1 MTATAPQGAVL
12 LPASTLIMNAH
23 VTLITAIDAL
33 LPQTQ
38 CGKCGHPGC
47 QPYAVGIAA
56 GEAHNKCP
64 PGGTVTIVELSA
76 LLQRPTL
83 PLDSPYPVTPSQRAV
98 IREAEC
104 IGCTKCI
111 QACPTD
117 AILGAAKL
125 MHTVIES
132 ECSGCELC
140 LAPCPVDCIDLLPVP
155 APVDR
160 QAERQRAQYYRRRFD
175 ARQARLQRDRERL
188 EAERQRRQPL
198 PAATTA
204 AAPPA
209 TAESALKPLKIAA
222 AMARVAL
229 QKAERQLVQYGTP
242 ALEAQ
247 VRQLREATEQAQ
259 TALDRAQQGPASVS
273 TSTQATQLAAGP
285 AALKQARITATLARA
300 QLTKAERAFGTE
312 PTPAQSAQLET
323 LRSAAQQA
331 AHRLAALEERTN
343 P

>member
-1 MTATAPQGAVL
+1 
-12 LPASTLIMNAH
+12 MNAQ
-23 VTLITAIDAL
+23 TNLISAIDAL

-47 QPYAVGIAA
+47 QPYAAGIAA

-64 PGGTVTIVELSA
+64 PGGTATILELSA
-76 LLQRPTL
+76 LLQRPAL
-83 PLDSPYPVTPSQRAV
+83 PLDSPYPITPSQRAV
-98 IREAEC
+98 IREADC

-111 QACPTD
+111 QVCPTD

-140 LAPCPVDCIDLLPVP
+140 LAPCPVDCIDLVAVP

-160 QAERQRAQYYRRRFD
+160 PAERRRAQYYRRRFD

-188 EAERQRRQPL
+188 EAERQRRQVP
-198 PAATTA
+198 PAVSTPAET
-204 AAPPA
+204 PA
-209 TAESALKPLKIAA
+209 TADAALKPLKIAA

-229 QKAERQLVQYGTP
+229 QKAERQLAQYGTP

-247 VRQLREATEQAQ
+247 VQQLREAAEQAQ
-259 TALDRAQQGPASVS
+259 VALDSAQRGAATARAPAL
-273 TSTQATQLAAGP
+273 ATPATDP
-285 AALKQARITATLARA
+285 AALKQARIAATLARA
-300 QLTKAERAFGTE
+300 QLTKAERAFGSA
-312 PTPAQSAQLET
+312 PTPEQSAQLAA
-323 LRSAAQQA
+323 LRGAAQQA
-331 AHRLAALEERTN
+331 AHRLAALEYPN
-343 P
+343 SP

>member
-1 MTATAPQGAVL
+1 
-12 LPASTLIMNAH
+12 MNAQP
-23 VTLITAIDAL
+23 TLITAIDAL

-47 QPYAVGIAA
+47 QPYAAGIAA

-64 PGGTVTIVELSA
+64 PGGTATILELSA
-76 LLQRPTL
+76 LLQRPAL

-98 IREAEC
+98 IREADC

-111 QACPTD
+111 QVCPTD

-140 LAPCPVDCIDLLPVP
+140 LAPCPVDCIDLVAVP

-160 QAERQRAQYYRRRFD
+160 PAERRRAPYYRRRFD

-188 EAERQRRQPL
+188 EAERQRRQVP
-198 PAATTA
+198 PAVSTPAET
-204 AAPPA
+204 PA
-209 TAESALKPLKIAA
+209 TADAALKPLKIAA

-229 QKAERQLVQYGTP
+229 QKAERQLAQYGTP

-247 VRQLREATEQAQ
+247 VQQLREAAEQAQ
-259 TALDRAQQGPASVS
+259 VALDSAQRGAATARAPAL
-273 TSTQATQLAAGP
+273 ATPATDP
-285 AALKQARITATLARA
+285 AALKQARIAATLARA
-300 QLTKAERAFGTE
+300 QLTKAERAFGSA
-312 PTPAQSAQLET
+312 PTPEQSAQLAA
-323 LRSAAQQA
+323 LRGAAQQA
-331 AHRLAALEERTN
+331 AHRLAALEN
-343 P
+343 PNSP

>member
-1 MTATAPQGAVL
+1 
-12 LPASTLIMNAH
+12 MNAQ
-23 VTLITAIDAL
+23 TNLISAIDAL

-47 QPYAVGIAA
+47 QPYAAGIAA

-64 PGGTVTIVELSA
+64 PGGTATILELSA
-76 LLQRPTL
+76 LLQRPAL
-83 PLDSPYPVTPSQRAV
+83 PLDSPYPITPSQRAV
-98 IREAEC
+98 IREADC

-111 QACPTD
+111 QVCPTD

-140 LAPCPVDCIDLLPVP
+140 LAPCPVDCIDLVAVP

-160 QAERQRAQYYRRRFD
+160 PAERRRAQYYRRRFD

-188 EAERQRRQPL
+188 EAERQRRQVP
-198 PAATTA
+198 PAVSTPAET
-204 AAPPA
+204 PA
-209 TAESALKPLKIAA
+209 TADAALKPLKIAA

-229 QKAERQLVQYGTP
+229 QKAERQLAQYGTP

-247 VRQLREATEQAQ
+247 VQQLREAAEQAQ
-259 TALDRAQQGPASVS
+259 VALDSAQRGAATARAPAL
-273 TSTQATQLAAGP
+273 ATPATDP

-300 QLTKAERAFGTE
+300 QLTKAERAFGSA
-312 PTPAQSAQLET
+312 PTPEQSAQLAA
-323 LRSAAQQA
+323 LRGAAQQA
-331 AHRLAALEERTN
+331 THRLAALEN
-343 P
+343 PTRP

>member
-1 MTATAPQGAVL
+1 
-12 LPASTLIMNAH
+12 MNAQ
-23 VTLITAIDAL
+23 TNLITAIDAL

-47 QPYAVGIAA
+47 QPYAAGIAA

-64 PGGTVTIVELSA
+64 PGGTATILELSA
-76 LLQRPTL
+76 LLQRPAL

-98 IREAEC
+98 IREADC

-111 QACPTD
+111 QVCPTD

-140 LAPCPVDCIDLLPVP
+140 LAPCPVDCIDLVAVP

-160 QAERQRAQYYRRRFD
+160 PAERRRAQYYRRRFD

-188 EAERQRRQPL
+188 EAERQRRQVP
-198 PAATTA
+198 PAVSTPAET
-204 AAPPA
+204 PA
-209 TAESALKPLKIAA
+209 TADAALKPLKIAA

-229 QKAERQLVQYGTP
+229 QKAERQLAQYGTP

-247 VRQLREATEQAQ
+247 VQQLREAAEQAQ
-259 TALDRAQQGPASVS
+259 VALDSAQRGAATARAPAL
-273 TSTQATQLAAGP
+273 ATPATDP
-285 AALKQARITATLARA
+285 AALKQARIAATLARA
-300 QLTKAERAFGTE
+300 QLTKAERAFGSA
-312 PTPAQSAQLET
+312 PTPEQSAQLAT
-323 LRSAAQQA
+323 LRGAAQQA
-331 AHRLAALEERTN
+331 AHRLAALETPTR

>member
-1 MTATAPQGAVL
+1 
-12 LPASTLIMNAH
+12 MNAQ
-23 VTLITAIDAL
+23 TNLISAIDAL

-47 QPYAVGIAA
+47 QPYAAGIAA

-64 PGGTVTIVELSA
+64 PGGTATILELSA
-76 LLQRPTL
+76 LLQRPAL
-83 PLDSPYPVTPSQRAV
+83 PLDSPYPITPSQRAV
-98 IREAEC
+98 IREADC

-111 QACPTD
+111 QVCPTD

-140 LAPCPVDCIDLLPVP
+140 LAPCPVDCIDLVAVP

-160 QAERQRAQYYRRRFD
+160 PAERRRAQYYRRRFD

-188 EAERQRRQPL
+188 EAERQRRQVP
-198 PAATTA
+198 PAVSTPAET
-204 AAPPA
+204 PA
-209 TAESALKPLKIAA
+209 TADAALKPLKIAA

-229 QKAERQLVQYGTP
+229 QKAERQLAQYGTP

-247 VRQLREATEQAQ
+247 VQQLREAAEQAQ
-259 TALDRAQQGPASVS
+259 VALDSAQRGAATARAPAL
-273 TSTQATQLAAGP
+273 ATPATDP
-285 AALKQARITATLARA
+285 AALKQARIAATLARA
-300 QLTKAERAFGTE
+300 QLTKAERAFGSA
-312 PTPAQSAQLET
+312 PTPEQSAQLAA
-323 LRSAAQQA
+323 LRGAAQQA
-331 AHRLAALEERTN
+331 AHRLAALEN
-343 P
+343 PNSP

>member
-1 MTATAPQGAVL
+1 
-12 LPASTLIMNAH
+12 MNAQ
-23 VTLITAIDAL
+23 TNLITAIDAL

-47 QPYAVGIAA
+47 QPYAAGIAA

-64 PGGTVTIVELSA
+64 PGGTATILELSA
-76 LLQRPTL
+76 LLQRPAL

-98 IREAEC
+98 IREADC

-111 QACPTD
+111 QVCPTD

-140 LAPCPVDCIDLLPVP
+140 LAPCPVDCIDLVAVP

-160 QAERQRAQYYRRRFD
+160 PAERRRAQYYRRRFD

-188 EAERQRRQPL
+188 EAERQRRQVP
-198 PAATTA
+198 PAVSTPAET
-204 AAPPA
+204 PA
-209 TAESALKPLKIAA
+209 TADAALKPLKIAA

-229 QKAERQLVQYGTP
+229 QKAERQLAQYGTS

-247 VRQLREATEQAQ
+247 VQQLREAAEQAQ
-259 TALDRAQQGPASVS
+259 VALDSAQRGAATARAPAL
-273 TSTQATQLAAGP
+273 TTPATDP
-285 AALKQARITATLARA
+285 AALKQARIAATLARA
-300 QLTKAERAFGTE
+300 QLAKAERAFGSA
-312 PTPAQSAQLET
+312 PTPEQSAQLAT
-323 LRSAAQQA
+323 LRGAAQQA
-331 AHRLAALEERTN
+331 AHRLAALEN
-343 P
+343 PNSP

>member
-1 MTATAPQGAVL
+1 
-12 LPASTLIMNAH
+12 MNAQ
-23 VTLITAIDAL
+23 TNLITAIDAL

-47 QPYAVGIAA
+47 QPYAAGIAA

-64 PGGTVTIVELSA
+64 PGGTATILELSA
-76 LLQRPTL
+76 LLQRPAL

-98 IREAEC
+98 IREADC

-111 QACPTD
+111 QVCPTD

-140 LAPCPVDCIDLLPVP
+140 LAPCPVDCIDLVAVP

-160 QAERQRAQYYRRRFD
+160 PAERRRAQYYRRRFD

-188 EAERQRRQPL
+188 EAERQRRQVP
-198 PAATTA
+198 PAVSTPAET
-204 AAPPA
+204 PA
-209 TAESALKPLKIAA
+209 TADAALKPLKIAA

-229 QKAERQLVQYGTP
+229 QKAERQLAQYGTP

-247 VRQLREATEQAQ
+247 VQQLREAAEQAQ
-259 TALDRAQQGPASVS
+259 VALDSAQRGAATARAPAL
-273 TSTQATQLAAGP
+273 ATPATDP
-285 AALKQARITATLARA
+285 AALKQARIAATLARA
-300 QLTKAERAFGTE
+300 QLTKAERAFGSA
-312 PTPAQSAQLET
+312 PTPEQSAQLAA
-323 LRSAAQQA
+323 LRGAAQQA
-331 AHRLAALEERTN
+331 AHRLAALETPTR

>member
-1 MTATAPQGAVL
+1 
-12 LPASTLIMNAH
+12 MNAQP
-23 VTLITAIDAL
+23 TLITAIDAL

-47 QPYAVGIAA
+47 QPYAAGIAA

-64 PGGTVTIVELSA
+64 PGGTATILELSA
-76 LLQRPTL
+76 LLQRPAL
-83 PLDSPYPVTPSQRAV
+83 PLDSPYSVTPSQRAV
-98 IREAEC
+98 IREADC

-111 QACPTD
+111 QVCPTD

-140 LAPCPVDCIDLLPVP
+140 LAPCPVDCIDLVAVP

-160 QAERQRAQYYRRRFD
+160 PAERRRAQYYRRRFD

-188 EAERQRRQPL
+188 EAERQRRQVP
-198 PAATTA
+198 PAVSTPAET
-204 AAPPA
+204 PA
-209 TAESALKPLKIAA
+209 TADAALKPLKIAA

-229 QKAERQLVQYGTP
+229 QKAERQLAQYGTP

-247 VRQLREATEQAQ
+247 VQQLREAAEQAQ
-259 TALDRAQQGPASVS
+259 VALDSAQRGAATARAPAL
-273 TSTQATQLAAGP
+273 ATPATDP
-285 AALKQARITATLARA
+285 AALKQARIAATLARA
-300 QLTKAERAFGTE
+300 QLTKAERAFGSA
-312 PTPAQSAQLET
+312 PTPEQSAQLAA
-323 LRSAAQQA
+323 LRGAAQQA
-331 AHRLAALEERTN
+331 AHRLAALEN
-343 P
+343 PNSP

>member
-1 MTATAPQGAVL
+1 
-12 LPASTLIMNAH
+12 MNAQ
-23 VTLITAIDAL
+23 TNLISAIDAL

-47 QPYAVGIAA
+47 QPYAAGIAA

-64 PGGTVTIVELSA
+64 PGGTATILELSA
-76 LLQRPTL
+76 LLQRPAL

-98 IREAEC
+98 IREADC

-111 QACPTD
+111 QVCPTD

-140 LAPCPVDCIDLLPVP
+140 LAPCPVDCIDLVAVP

-160 QAERQRAQYYRRRFD
+160 PAERRRAQYYRRRFD

-188 EAERQRRQPL
+188 EAERQRRQVP
-198 PAATTA
+198 PAVSTPAET
-204 AAPPA
+204 PA
-209 TAESALKPLKIAA
+209 TADAALKPLKIAA

-229 QKAERQLVQYGTP
+229 QKAERQLAQYGTP

-247 VRQLREATEQAQ
+247 VQQLREAAEQAQ
-259 TALDRAQQGPASVS
+259 VALDSAQRGAATARAPAL
-273 TSTQATQLAAGP
+273 ATPATDP
-285 AALKQARITATLARA
+285 AALKQARIAATLARA
-300 QLTKAERAFGTE
+300 QLTKAERAFGSA
-312 PTPAQSAQLET
+312 PTPEQSAQLAA
-323 LRSAAQQA
+323 LRGAAQQA
-331 AHRLAALEERTN
+331 AHRLAALEN
-343 P
+343 PNSP

>member
-1 MTATAPQGAVL
+1 
-12 LPASTLIMNAH
+12 MNAQA
-23 VTLITAIDAL
+23 TLITAIDAL

-47 QPYAVGIAA
+47 QPYAAGIAA

-64 PGGTVTIVELSA
+64 PGGAATILELSA

-98 IREAEC
+98 IREDEC

-111 QACPTD
+111 QVCPTD

-140 LAPCPVDCIDLLPVP
+140 LAPCPVDCIDLVAVP
-155 APVDR
+155 APLDR

-175 ARQARLQRDRERL
+175 ARQVRLQRERERL
-188 EAERQRRQPL
+188 ESERQRRQAP
-198 PAATTA
+198 PVAATLAET
-204 AAPPA
+204 PA
-209 TAESALKPLKIAA
+209 TTESSLKPLKIAA

-229 QKAERQLVQYGTP
+229 QKAERQLAQYGTP
-242 ALEAQ
+242 ALDAQ
-247 VRQLREATEQAQ
+247 VQQLREAAEQAQ
-259 TALDRAQQGPASVS
+259 AALATAQRAPATTAAD
-273 TSTQATQLAAGP
+273 TSASATPAPDP
-285 AALKQARITATLARA
+285 AALKQARIAATLARA
-300 QLTKAERAFGTE
+300 QLTKAERAFGATPTTE
-312 PTPAQSAQLET
+312 QREQLEA
-323 LRSAAQQA
+323 LGNAAQQA
-331 AHRLAALEERTN
+331 ARHLAVLEERIA

>member
-1 MTATAPQGAVL
+1 
-12 LPASTLIMNAH
+12 MNAH
-23 VTLITAIDAL
+23 ATLITAIDAL

-38 CGKCGHPGC
+38 CGKCDHPGC
-47 QPYAVGIAA
+47 QPYAAGIAA

-64 PGGTVTIVELSA
+64 PGGAATILELSA
-76 LLQRPTL
+76 LLQRPPL

-111 QACPTD
+111 QVCPTD

-140 LAPCPVDCIDLLPVP
+140 LAPCPVDCIDLVAAP

-160 QAERQRAQYYRRRFD
+160 VEERQRAQYYRRRFD

-188 EAERQRRQPL
+188 DAERQRRQVP
-198 PAATTA
+198 PATA
-204 AAPPA
+204 AAAEHPA
-209 TAESALKPLKIAA
+209 TAESSLKPLKIAA

-229 QKAERQLVQYGTP
+229 QKAERQLAQYGTP
-242 ALEAQ
+242 ALETQ
-247 VRQLREATEQAQ
+247 VQQLREAAQQAQ
-259 TALDRAQQGPASVS
+259 AALDQAQQAPATASAPAL
-273 TSTQATQLAAGP
+273 ATPAADP
-285 AALKQARITATLARA
+285 AALKQARIAATLARA

-312 PTPAQSAQLET
+312 PTPEQNAQLET

-331 AHRLAALEERTN
+331 AHRLAALEERIAR
-343 P
+343 

>member
-1 MTATAPQGAVL
+1 MNAQP
-12 LPASTLIMNAH
+12 TLIN
-23 VTLITAIDAL
+23 AIDAL

-47 QPYAVGIAA
+47 QPYAAGIAA

-64 PGGTVTIVELSA
+64 PGGTATILELSV
-76 LLQRPTL
+76 LLQRPAL

-98 IREAEC
+98 IREDEC

-111 QACPTD
+111 QVCPTD

-140 LAPCPVDCIDLLPVP
+140 LAPCPVDCIDLVAVP
-155 APVDR
+155 EPVDHE
-160 QAERQRAQYYRRRFD
+160 AARQRARYYRRRFD
-175 ARQARLQRDRERL
+175 ARQARLQRERERL
-188 EAERQRRQPL
+188 EAERQRRQ
-198 PAATTA
+198 ATA
-204 AAPPA
+204 APA
-209 TAESALKPLKIAA
+209 TAPTPDMTPTAGEPALKPLKIAA

-229 QKAERQLVQYGTP
+229 QKAERQLAQYGTP

-247 VRQLREATEQAQ
+247 VEQLREAALQAQ
-259 TALDRAQQGPASVS
+259 QALAAAQQPAAVEAKAASV
-273 TSTQATQLAAGP
+273 TGVAPDPAT
-285 AALKQARITATLARA
+285 LKQARIAATLARA
-300 QLTKAERAFGTE
+300 QLTKAERAFGST
-312 PTPAQSAQLET
+312 PTPEQSAQLET
-323 LRSAAQQA
+323 LRSTAQQA
-331 AHRLAALEERTN
+331 ARHLVALEDRTT

>member
-1 MTATAPQGAVL
+1 
-12 LPASTLIMNAH
+12 MNAH
-23 VTLITAIDAL
+23 ATLITAIDAL

-47 QPYAVGIAA
+47 QPYAAGIAA

-64 PGGTVTIVELSA
+64 PGGAATILELST

-98 IREAEC
+98 IREDEC

-111 QACPTD
+111 QVCPTD

-125 MHTVIES
+125 MHTVIEN

-140 LAPCPVDCIDLLPVP
+140 LAPCPVDCIDLVPVP

-175 ARQARLQRDRERL
+175 ARQSRLQRDRERL
-188 EAERQRRQPL
+188 DAERQRRQV
-198 PAATTA
+198 
-204 AAPPA
+204 PPA
-209 TAESALKPLKIAA
+209 TATAAEPLATAESSLKPLKIAA

-229 QKAERQLVQYGTP
+229 QKAEQQLVQYGTP
-242 ALEAQ
+242 ALETQ
-247 VRQLREATEQAQ
+247 VQQLREAAQQAQ
-259 TALDRAQQGPASVS
+259 TALDRAQQGPASAS
-273 TSTQATQLAAGP
+273 APALAQPSADP
-285 AALKQARITATLARA
+285 AALRQARIAATLARA
-300 QLTKAERAFGTE
+300 QLTKAERAFGSE
-312 PTPAQSAQLET
+312 PTPPQSAQLET

-331 AHRLAALEERTN
+331 AHHLTALEERTAR
-343 P
+343 

>member
-1 MTATAPQGAVL
+1 
-12 LPASTLIMNAH
+12 MNAQP
-23 VTLITAIDAL
+23 TLITAIDAL

-47 QPYAVGIAA
+47 QPYAAGIAA

-64 PGGTVTIVELSA
+64 PGGTATILELSA
-76 LLQRPTL
+76 LLQRPAL

-98 IREAEC
+98 IREADC

-111 QACPTD
+111 QVCPTD

-140 LAPCPVDCIDLLPVP
+140 LAPCPVDCIDLVAVP

-160 QAERQRAQYYRRRFD
+160 PAERRRAQYYRRRFD

-188 EAERQRRQPL
+188 EAERQRRQVP
-198 PAATTA
+198 PAVSTQAET
-204 AAPPA
+204 PA
-209 TAESALKPLKIAA
+209 TADAALKPLKIAA

-229 QKAERQLVQYGTP
+229 QKAERQLAQYGTS

-247 VRQLREATEQAQ
+247 VQQLREAAEQAQ
-259 TALDRAQQGPASVS
+259 VALDSAQRGAATARAPAL
-273 TSTQATQLAAGP
+273 TTPATDP
-285 AALKQARITATLARA
+285 AALKQARIAATLARA
-300 QLTKAERAFGTE
+300 QLTKAERAFGSA
-312 PTPAQSAQLET
+312 PTPEQSAQLAT
-323 LRSAAQQA
+323 LRGAAQQA
-331 AHRLAALEERTN
+331 AHRLAALETPTR

>member
-1 MTATAPQGAVL
+1 
-12 LPASTLIMNAH
+12 MNAQ
-23 VTLITAIDAL
+23 TNLITAIDAL

-47 QPYAVGIAA
+47 QPYAAGIAA

-64 PGGTVTIVELSA
+64 PGGTATILELSA
-76 LLQRPTL
+76 LLQRPAL

-98 IREAEC
+98 IREADC

-111 QACPTD
+111 QVCPTD

-140 LAPCPVDCIDLLPVP
+140 LAPCPVDCIDLVAVP

-160 QAERQRAQYYRRRFD
+160 PAERRRAQYYRRRFD

-188 EAERQRRQPL
+188 EAERQRRQVP
-198 PAATTA
+198 PAVSTPAET
-204 AAPPA
+204 PA
-209 TAESALKPLKIAA
+209 TADAALKPLKIAA

-229 QKAERQLVQYGTP
+229 QKAERQLAQYGTP

-247 VRQLREATEQAQ
+247 VQQLREAAEQAQ
-259 TALDRAQQGPASVS
+259 VALDSAQRGAATARAPAL
-273 TSTQATQLAAGP
+273 ATPATDP
-285 AALKQARITATLARA
+285 AALKQARIAATLARA
-300 QLTKAERAFGTE
+300 QLTKAERAFGSA
-312 PTPAQSAQLET
+312 PTPEQSAQLAA
-323 LRSAAQQA
+323 LRGAAQQT
-331 AHRLAALEERTN
+331 AHRLAALEN
-343 P
+343 PNSP

>member
-1 MTATAPQGAVL
+1 
-12 LPASTLIMNAH
+12 MNAQ
-23 VTLITAIDAL
+23 TNLITAIDAL

-47 QPYAVGIAA
+47 QPYAAGIAA

-64 PGGTVTIVELSA
+64 PGGTVTILELSA
-76 LLQRPTL
+76 LLQRPAL

-98 IREAEC
+98 IREADC

-111 QACPTD
+111 QVCPTD

-140 LAPCPVDCIDLLPVP
+140 LAPCPVDCIDLMAVP

-160 QAERQRAQYYRRRFD
+160 PAERRRAQYYRRRFD

-188 EAERQRRQPL
+188 EAERQRRQV
-198 PAATTA
+198 
-204 AAPPA
+204 PPA
-209 TAESALKPLKIAA
+209 VSTQAETPVTADATLKPLKIAA

-229 QKAERQLVQYGTP
+229 QKAERQLAQYGTP

-247 VRQLREATEQAQ
+247 VQQLREAAEQAQ
-259 TALDRAQQGPASVS
+259 VALDSAQRGAVTARAPAL
-273 TSTQATQLAAGP
+273 ATPATDP
-285 AALKQARITATLARA
+285 AALKQARIAATLARA
-300 QLTKAERAFGTE
+300 QLTKAERAFGA
-312 PTPAQSAQLET
+312 TPAPEQARQLDA
-323 LRSAAQQA
+323 LRNAAQQA
-331 AHRLAALEERTN
+331 ARHLAALEEQTT

>member
-1 MTATAPQGAVL
+1 
-12 LPASTLIMNAH
+12 MNAQ
-23 VTLITAIDAL
+23 TNLITAIDAL

-47 QPYAVGIAA
+47 QPYAAGIAA

-64 PGGTVTIVELSA
+64 PGGTATILELSA
-76 LLQRPTL
+76 LLQRPAL

-98 IREAEC
+98 IREADC

-111 QACPTD
+111 QVCPTD

-140 LAPCPVDCIDLLPVP
+140 LAPCPVDCIDLVAVP

-160 QAERQRAQYYRRRFD
+160 PAERRRAQYYRRRFD

-188 EAERQRRQPL
+188 EAERQRRQVP
-198 PAATTA
+198 PAVSTPAET
-204 AAPPA
+204 PA
-209 TAESALKPLKIAA
+209 TADAALKPLKIAA

-229 QKAERQLVQYGTP
+229 QKAERQLAQYGTP

-247 VRQLREATEQAQ
+247 VQQLREAAEQAQ
-259 TALDRAQQGPASVS
+259 VALDSAQRGAATARAPAL
-273 TSTQATQLAAGP
+273 ATPATDP
-285 AALKQARITATLARA
+285 AALKQARIAATLARG
-300 QLTKAERAFGTE
+300 QLTKAERAFGSA
-312 PTPAQSAQLET
+312 PTPEQSAQLAA
-323 LRSAAQQA
+323 LRGAAQQA
-331 AHRLAALEERTN
+331 AHRLAALEN
-343 P
+343 PNSP

>member
-1 MTATAPQGAVL
+1 
-12 LPASTLIMNAH
+12 MNAQP
-23 VTLITAIDAL
+23 TLITAIDAL

-47 QPYAVGIAA
+47 QPYAAGIAA

-64 PGGTVTIVELSA
+64 PGGTATILELSA
-76 LLQRPTL
+76 LLQRPAL

-98 IREAEC
+98 IREADC

-111 QACPTD
+111 QVCPTD

-140 LAPCPVDCIDLLPVP
+140 LAPCPVDCIDLVAVP

-160 QAERQRAQYYRRRFD
+160 PAERRRAQYYRRRFD

-188 EAERQRRQPL
+188 EAERQRRQVP
-198 PAATTA
+198 PAVSTPAET
-204 AAPPA
+204 PA
-209 TAESALKPLKIAA
+209 TADAALKPLKIAA

-229 QKAERQLVQYGTP
+229 QKAERQLAQYGTP

-247 VRQLREATEQAQ
+247 VQQLREAAEQAQ
-259 TALDRAQQGPASVS
+259 VALDSAQRGAATARAPAL
-273 TSTQATQLAAGP
+273 ATPATDP
-285 AALKQARITATLARA
+285 AALKQARIAATLARA
-300 QLTKAERAFGTE
+300 QLTKAERAFGSA
-312 PTPAQSAQLET
+312 PTAEQSAQLAA
-323 LRSAAQQA
+323 LRGAAQQA
-331 AHRLAALEERTN
+331 AHRLAALEN
-343 P
+343 PNSP

>member
-1 MTATAPQGAVL
+1 
-12 LPASTLIMNAH
+12 MNAQP
-23 VTLITAIDAL
+23 TLITAIDAL

-47 QPYAVGIAA
+47 QPYAAGIAA

-64 PGGTVTIVELSA
+64 PGGTATILELSA
-76 LLQRPTL
+76 LLQRPAL

-98 IREAEC
+98 IREADC

-111 QACPTD
+111 QVCPTD

-140 LAPCPVDCIDLLPVP
+140 LAPCPVDCIDLVAVP

-160 QAERQRAQYYRRRFD
+160 PAERRRAQYYRRRFD

-188 EAERQRRQPL
+188 EAERQRRQVP
-198 PAATTA
+198 PAVSTPAET
-204 AAPPA
+204 PA
-209 TAESALKPLKIAA
+209 TADAALKPLKIAA

-229 QKAERQLVQYGTP
+229 QKAERQLAQYGTP

-247 VRQLREATEQAQ
+247 VQQLREAAEQAQ
-259 TALDRAQQGPASVS
+259 VALDSAQRGAATARAPAL
-273 TSTQATQLAAGP
+273 ATPATDP
-285 AALKQARITATLARA
+285 AALKQARIAATLARA
-300 QLTKAERAFGTE
+300 QLTKAERAFGSA
-312 PTPAQSAQLET
+312 PTPEQSAQLAA
-323 LRSAAQQA
+323 LRGAAQQA
-331 AHRLAALEERTN
+331 AHRLAALEIPTR

>member
-1 MTATAPQGAVL
+1 
-12 LPASTLIMNAH
+12 MNAQ
-23 VTLITAIDAL
+23 TNLITAIDAL

-47 QPYAVGIAA
+47 QPYAAGIAA

-64 PGGTVTIVELSA
+64 PGGTATILELSA
-76 LLQRPTL
+76 LLQRPAL

-98 IREAEC
+98 IREADC

-111 QACPTD
+111 QVCPTD

-140 LAPCPVDCIDLLPVP
+140 LAPCPVDCIDLVAVP

-160 QAERQRAQYYRRRFD
+160 PAERRRAQYYRRRFD

-188 EAERQRRQPL
+188 EAERQRRQVP
-198 PAATTA
+198 PAVSTPAET
-204 AAPPA
+204 PA
-209 TAESALKPLKIAA
+209 TADAALKPLKIAA

-229 QKAERQLVQYGTP
+229 QKAERQLAQYGTP

-247 VRQLREATEQAQ
+247 VQQLREAAEQAQ
-259 TALDRAQQGPASVS
+259 VALDSAQRGAATARAPAL
-273 TSTQATQLAAGP
+273 ATPATDP
-285 AALKQARITATLARA
+285 AALKQARIAATLARA
-300 QLTKAERAFGTE
+300 QLTKAERAFGSA
-312 PTPAQSAQLET
+312 PTPEQSTQLAT
-323 LRSAAQQA
+323 LRGAAQQA
-331 AHRLAALEERTN
+331 AHRLAALETSTR

>member
-1 MTATAPQGAVL
+1 
-12 LPASTLIMNAH
+12 MNAQ
-23 VTLITAIDAL
+23 TNLISAIDAL

-47 QPYAVGIAA
+47 QPYAAGIAA

-64 PGGTVTIVELSA
+64 PGGTATILELSA
-76 LLQRPTL
+76 LLQRPAL

-98 IREAEC
+98 IREADC

-111 QACPTD
+111 QVCPTD

-140 LAPCPVDCIDLLPVP
+140 LAPCPVDCIDLVAVP

-160 QAERQRAQYYRRRFD
+160 PAERRRAQYYRRRFD

-188 EAERQRRQPL
+188 EAERQRRQVP
-198 PAATTA
+198 PAVSTPAET
-204 AAPPA
+204 PA
-209 TAESALKPLKIAA
+209 TADAALKPLKIAA

-229 QKAERQLVQYGTP
+229 QKAERQLAQYGTP

-247 VRQLREATEQAQ
+247 VQQLREAAEQAQ
-259 TALDRAQQGPASVS
+259 VALDSAQRGAATARAPAL
-273 TSTQATQLAAGP
+273 ATPATDP

-300 QLTKAERAFGTE
+300 QLTKAERAFGSA
-312 PTPAQSAQLET
+312 PTPEQSAQLAA
-323 LRSAAQQA
+323 LRGAAQQA
-331 AHRLAALEERTN
+331 AHRLAALEN
-343 P
+343 PTRP

>member
-1 MTATAPQGAVL
+1 
-12 LPASTLIMNAH
+12 MNAQP
-23 VTLITAIDAL
+23 TLITAIDAL

-47 QPYAVGIAA
+47 QPYAAGIAA

-64 PGGTVTIVELSA
+64 PGGTATILELSA
-76 LLQRPTL
+76 LLQRPAL

-98 IREAEC
+98 IREADC

-111 QACPTD
+111 QVCPTD

-140 LAPCPVDCIDLLPVP
+140 LAPCPVDCIDLVAVP

-160 QAERQRAQYYRRRFD
+160 PAERRRAQYYRRRFD

-188 EAERQRRQPL
+188 EAERQRRQVP
-198 PAATTA
+198 PAVSTPAET
-204 AAPPA
+204 PA
-209 TAESALKPLKIAA
+209 TADAALKPLKIAA

-247 VRQLREATEQAQ
+247 VQQLREAAEQAQ
-259 TALDRAQQGPASVS
+259 VALDSAQRGAATARAPAL
-273 TSTQATQLAAGP
+273 ATPATDP
-285 AALKQARITATLARA
+285 AALKQARIAATLARA
-300 QLTKAERAFGTE
+300 QLTKAERAFGSA
-312 PTPAQSAQLET
+312 PTPEQSAQLAT
-323 LRSAAQQA
+323 LRGAAQQA
-331 AHRLAALEERTN
+331 AHRLAALEN
-343 P
+343 PTRP

>member
-1 MTATAPQGAVL
+1 
-12 LPASTLIMNAH
+12 MNAQ
-23 VTLITAIDAL
+23 TNLITAIDAL

-38 CGKCGHPGC
+38 CGKCGHPAC
-47 QPYAVGIAA
+47 QPYAAGIAA

-64 PGGTVTIVELSA
+64 PGGTATILELSA
-76 LLQRPTL
+76 LLQRPAL

-98 IREAEC
+98 IREADC

-111 QACPTD
+111 QVCPTD

-140 LAPCPVDCIDLLPVP
+140 LAPCPVDCIDLVAVP

-160 QAERQRAQYYRRRFD
+160 PAERRRAQYYRRRFD

-188 EAERQRRQPL
+188 EAERQRRQVP
-198 PAATTA
+198 PAVSTPAET
-204 AAPPA
+204 PA
-209 TAESALKPLKIAA
+209 TADAALKPLKIAA

-229 QKAERQLVQYGTP
+229 QKAERQLAQYGTP

-247 VRQLREATEQAQ
+247 VQQLREAAEQAQ
-259 TALDRAQQGPASVS
+259 VALDSAQRGAATARAPAL
-273 TSTQATQLAAGP
+273 ATPATDP
-285 AALKQARITATLARA
+285 AALKQARIAATLARA
-300 QLTKAERAFGTE
+300 QLTKAERAFGSA
-312 PTPAQSAQLET
+312 PTPEQSAQLAA
-323 LRSAAQQA
+323 LRGAAQQA
-331 AHRLAALEERTN
+331 AHRLAALEN
-343 P
+343 PNSP

>member
-1 MTATAPQGAVL
+1 
-12 LPASTLIMNAH
+12 MNAQP
-23 VTLITAIDAL
+23 TLITAIDAL

-47 QPYAVGIAA
+47 QPYAAGIAA

-64 PGGTVTIVELSA
+64 PGGTATILELSA
-76 LLQRPTL
+76 LLQRPAL

-98 IREAEC
+98 IREADC

-111 QACPTD
+111 QVCPTD

-140 LAPCPVDCIDLLPVP
+140 LAPCPVDCIDLVAVP

-160 QAERQRAQYYRRRFD
+160 PAERRRAQYYRRRFD

-188 EAERQRRQPL
+188 EAERQRRQVP
-198 PAATTA
+198 PAVSTPAET
-204 AAPPA
+204 PA
-209 TAESALKPLKIAA
+209 TADAALKPLKIAA

-229 QKAERQLVQYGTP
+229 QKAERQLAQYGTP

-247 VRQLREATEQAQ
+247 VQQLREAAEQAQ
-259 TALDRAQQGPASVS
+259 VALDSAQRGAATASAPAL
-273 TSTQATQLAAGP
+273 ATPATDL
-285 AALKQARITATLARA
+285 AALKQARIAATLARA
-300 QLTKAERAFGTE
+300 QLTKAERAFGSA
-312 PTPAQSAQLET
+312 PTPEQSAQLAT
-323 LRSAAQQA
+323 LRGAAQQA
-331 AHRLAALEERTN
+331 AHRLAALETPTR

>member
-1 MTATAPQGAVL
+1 
-12 LPASTLIMNAH
+12 MNAH
-23 VTLITAIDAL
+23 ATLISAIDAL

-47 QPYAVGIAA
+47 QPYAAGIAA

-64 PGGTVTIVELSA
+64 PGGAATILELST
-76 LLQRPTL
+76 LLQRPPL
-83 PLDSPYPVTPSQRAV
+83 PLDSPYPVTPNQRAV

-140 LAPCPVDCIDLLPVP
+140 LAPCPVDCIDLVAVP
-155 APVDR
+155 APVGR
-160 QAERQRAQYYRRRFD
+160 TAERQRAQYYRRRFD

-188 EAERQRRQPL
+188 EAERQRRQPS
-198 PAATTA
+198 PAATTV
-204 AAPPA
+204 AAPP
-209 TAESALKPLKIAA
+209 TSAESARKPLKIAA

-229 QKAERQLVQYGTP
+229 QKAERQLAQYGTP

-247 VRQLREATEQAQ
+247 VRQLREAAEQAQ
-259 TALDRAQQGPASVS
+259 TALDKAPQGPSSAS
-273 TSTQATQLAAGP
+273 TPALAQP
-285 AALKQARITATLARA
+285 AADLVALKQARIAATLTRA

-312 PTPAQSAQLET
+312 PTSEQSAQLET

-331 AHRLAALEERTN
+331 AHHLTALEERTAR
-343 P
+343 

>member
-1 MTATAPQGAVL
+1 
-12 LPASTLIMNAH
+12 MNAQ
-23 VTLITAIDAL
+23 TNLISAIDAL

-47 QPYAVGIAA
+47 QPYAAGIAA

-64 PGGTVTIVELSA
+64 PGGTATILELSA
-76 LLQRPTL
+76 LLQRPAL
-83 PLDSPYPVTPSQRAV
+83 PLDSPYPITPSQRAV
-98 IREAEC
+98 IREADC

-111 QACPTD
+111 QVCPTD

-140 LAPCPVDCIDLLPVP
+140 LAPCPVDCIDLVAVP

-160 QAERQRAQYYRRRFD
+160 PAERRRAQYYRRRFD
-175 ARQARLQRDRERL
+175 ARQARLQRDRECL
-188 EAERQRRQPL
+188 EAERQRRQVP
-198 PAATTA
+198 PAVSTPAET
-204 AAPPA
+204 PA
-209 TAESALKPLKIAA
+209 TADAALKPLKIAA

-229 QKAERQLVQYGTP
+229 QKAERQLAQYGTP

-247 VRQLREATEQAQ
+247 VQQLREAAEQAQ
-259 TALDRAQQGPASVS
+259 VALDSAQRGAATARAPAL
-273 TSTQATQLAAGP
+273 ATPATDP
-285 AALKQARITATLARA
+285 AALKQARIAATLARA
-300 QLTKAERAFGTE
+300 QLTKAERAFGSA
-312 PTPAQSAQLET
+312 PTPEQSTQLAT
-323 LRSAAQQA
+323 LRGAAQQA
-331 AHRLAALEERTN
+331 AHRLAALETSTR

>member
-1 MTATAPQGAVL
+1 
-12 LPASTLIMNAH
+12 MNAQ
-23 VTLITAIDAL
+23 TNLISAIDAL

-47 QPYAVGIAA
+47 QPYAAGIAA

-64 PGGTVTIVELSA
+64 PGGTATILELSA
-76 LLQRPTL
+76 LLQRPAL
-83 PLDSPYPVTPSQRAV
+83 PLDSPYPITPSQRAV
-98 IREAEC
+98 IREADC

-111 QACPTD
+111 QVCPTD

-140 LAPCPVDCIDLLPVP
+140 LAPCPVDCIDLVAVP

-160 QAERQRAQYYRRRFD
+160 PAERRRAQYYRRRFD

-188 EAERQRRQPL
+188 EAERQRRQVP
-198 PAATTA
+198 PAVSTPAET
-204 AAPPA
+204 PA
-209 TAESALKPLKIAA
+209 TADAALKPLKIAA

-229 QKAERQLVQYGTP
+229 QKAERQLAQYGTP

-247 VRQLREATEQAQ
+247 VQQLREAAEQAQ
-259 TALDRAQQGPASVS
+259 VALDSAQRGAATARAPAL
-273 TSTQATQLAAGP
+273 ATPATDP

-300 QLTKAERAFGTE
+300 QLTKAERAFGSA
-312 PTPAQSAQLET
+312 PTPEQSAQLAA
-323 LRSAAQQA
+323 LRGAAQQA
-331 AHRLAALEERTN
+331 AHRLAALEN
-343 P
+343 PTRP

>member
-1 MTATAPQGAVL
+1 
-12 LPASTLIMNAH
+12 MNAQAN
-23 VTLITAIDAL
+23 LITAIDAL

-47 QPYAVGIAA
+47 QPYAAGIAA

-64 PGGTVTIVELSA
+64 PGGTVTILELSA
-76 LLQRPTL
+76 LLQRPAQ

-98 IREAEC
+98 IREADC

-111 QACPTD
+111 QVCPTD

-140 LAPCPVDCIDLLPVP
+140 LAPCPVDCIDLVAVP

-160 QAERQRAQYYRRRFD
+160 PAERQRAQYYRRRFD

-188 EAERQRRQPL
+188 EAERQRRQVP
-198 PAATTA
+198 PAASTPTET
-204 AAPPA
+204 PA
-209 TAESALKPLKIAA
+209 TADAALKPLKIAA

-229 QKAERQLVQYGTP
+229 QKAERQLAQYGTP

-247 VRQLREATEQAQ
+247 VQQLREAAEQAQ
-259 TALDRAQQGPASVS
+259 VALDNAQHGAATASAPAL
-273 TSTQATQLAAGP
+273 ATPATDP
-285 AALKQARITATLARA
+285 AALKQARIAATLARA
-300 QLTKAERAFGTE
+300 QLTKAERAFGSA
-312 PTPAQSAQLET
+312 PTPEQSTQLAT
-323 LRSAAQQA
+323 LRGAAQQA
-331 AHRLAALEERTN
+331 AHRLAALEN
-343 P
+343 PPRP

>member
-1 MTATAPQGAVL
+1 
-12 LPASTLIMNAH
+12 MNAQAQ
-23 VTLITAIDAL
+23 LITAIDAL

-47 QPYAVGIAA
+47 QPYAAGIAA

-64 PGGTVTIVELSA
+64 PGGAATILELST
-76 LLQRPTL
+76 LLQRPAL

-111 QACPTD
+111 QVCPTD

-140 LAPCPVDCIDLLPVP
+140 LAPCPVDCIDLVAVP

-160 QAERQRAQYYRRRFD
+160 AAERQQAQYYRRRFD

-198 PAATTA
+198 PAAATV

-209 TAESALKPLKIAA
+209 TADATLKPLKIAA
-222 AMARVAL
+222 AMARVAV
-229 QKAERQLVQYGTP
+229 QKAERQLAQYGTP

-247 VRQLREATEQAQ
+247 VRQLREAAAQAQ
-259 TALDRAQQGPASVS
+259 TALEKAQQGPAS
-273 TSTQATQLAAGP
+273 ALAQP
-285 AALKQARITATLARA
+285 AADPAVLKQARIAATLARA
-300 QLTKAERAFGTE
+300 QLTKAERAFGSE

-323 LRSAAQQA
+323 LRSTVQQA
-331 AHRLAALEERTN
+331 AHRLAALEERTDR
-343 P
+343 

>member
-1 MTATAPQGAVL
+1 
-12 LPASTLIMNAH
+12 MNAQQN
-23 VTLITAIDAL
+23 LITAIDAL

-47 QPYAVGIAA
+47 QPYAAGIAA

-64 PGGTVTIVELSA
+64 PGGTATILELSA
-76 LLQRPTL
+76 LLQRPAL

-98 IREAEC
+98 IREDEC

-111 QACPTD
+111 QVCPTD

-140 LAPCPVDCIDLLPVP
+140 LAPCPVDCIDLVAVP

-160 QAERQRAQYYRRRFD
+160 PAERQRAQYYRRRFD

-188 EAERQRRQPL
+188 EAERQRRQAPPVAS
-198 PAATTA
+198 PAAEQPA
-204 AAPPA
+204 AA
-209 TAESALKPLKIAA
+209 ESSLKPLKIAA

-229 QKAERQLVQYGTP
+229 QKAERQLAQYGTP
-242 ALEAQ
+242 ALETQ
-247 VRQLREATEQAQ
+247 VQQLREAAEQAQ
-259 TALDRAQQGPASVS
+259 AVLDKAQRALAIASASVS
-273 TSTQATQLAAGP
+273 AVPAANP
-285 AALKQARITATLARA
+285 AALKQARVAATLARA
-300 QLTKAERAFGTE
+300 QLTKAERAFGA
-312 PTPAQSAQLET
+312 TPSPEQSTQLET
-323 LRSAAQQA
+323 LRNAAQQA
-331 AHRLAALEERTN
+331 ARHLAALEEHTT

>member
-1 MTATAPQGAVL
+1 
-12 LPASTLIMNAH
+12 MNAQAQ
-23 VTLITAIDAL
+23 LITAIDAL

-47 QPYAVGIAA
+47 QPYAAGIAA

-64 PGGTVTIVELSA
+64 PGGTATILELSA
-76 LLQRPTL
+76 LLQRPAL

-98 IREAEC
+98 IREDEC

-111 QACPTD
+111 QVCPTD

-140 LAPCPVDCIDLLPVP
+140 LAPCPVDCIDLVAVP

-160 QAERQRAQYYRRRFD
+160 PAERQRAQYYRRRFD

-188 EAERQRRQPL
+188 EAERQRRQAPPVAS
-198 PAATTA
+198 PAAEQPA
-204 AAPPA
+204 AA
-209 TAESALKPLKIAA
+209 ESSLKPLKIAA

-229 QKAERQLVQYGTP
+229 QKAERQLAQYGTP

-247 VRQLREATEQAQ
+247 VQQLREAAEQAQ
-259 TALDRAQQGPASVS
+259 AVLGKAQQAPATANATVS
-273 TSTQATQLAAGP
+273 ATPVANP
-285 AALKQARITATLARA
+285 AALKQARIAATLARA
-300 QLTKAERAFGTE
+300 QLTKAERAFGSA
-312 PTPAQSAQLET
+312 PTPEQATQLEA
-323 LRSAAQQA
+323 LRGAAQQA
-331 AHRLAALEERTN
+331 AQHLAALEDRTT

>member
-1 MTATAPQGAVL
+1 
-12 LPASTLIMNAH
+12 MNAQAN
-23 VTLITAIDAL
+23 LITAIDAL

-47 QPYAVGIAA
+47 QPYAAGIAA

-64 PGGTVTIVELSA
+64 PGGTATILELST
-76 LLQRPTL
+76 LLQRPAL

-111 QACPTD
+111 QVCPTD

-125 MHTVIES
+125 MHTVIAS

-140 LAPCPVDCIDLLPVP
+140 LAPCPVDCIDLVA
-155 APVDR
+155 APEPIDR
-160 QAERQRAQYYRRRFD
+160 AAERERARYYRRRFD
-175 ARQARLQRDRERL
+175 ARQVRLQRERERL
-188 EAERQRRQPL
+188 EAERQRRQAPVANTAI
-198 PAATTA
+198 PASSA
-204 AAPPA
+204 AA
-209 TAESALKPLKIAA
+209 EVSLKPLKIAA

-229 QKAERQLVQYGTP
+229 QKAERQLAQYGTA

-247 VRQLREATEQAQ
+247 VQQLRAAAEQAQ
-259 TALDRAQQGPASVS
+259 AALEAQVQQLRAAAEQAQAALDQAQPAPVASAAATAVS
-273 TSTQATQLAAGP
+273 PPMADP
-285 AALKQARITATLARA
+285 AALKPARIAATLARA
-300 QLTKAERAFGTE
+300 QLTKAERAFGI
-312 PTPAQSAQLET
+312 TPSLEQQAQLDV
-323 LRSAAQQA
+323 LRTAAQRA
-331 AHRLAALEERTN
+331 AHHLAALESGNT

>member
-1 MTATAPQGAVL
+1 
-12 LPASTLIMNAH
+12 MNAH
-23 VTLITAIDAL
+23 ATLISAIDAL

-47 QPYAVGIAA
+47 QPYAAGIAA

-64 PGGTVTIVELSA
+64 PGGTATIVELAA

-111 QACPTD
+111 QVCPTD

-125 MHTVIES
+125 MHTVIEN

-140 LAPCPVDCIDLLPVP
+140 LAPCPVDCIDLVPVP
-155 APVDR
+155 APIDR

-175 ARQARLQRDRERL
+175 ARQSRLQRDRERL
-188 EAERQRRQPL
+188 DAERQRRQAP
-198 PAATTA
+198 PVTATA
-204 AAPPA
+204 AEPPA
-209 TAESALKPLKIAA
+209 TAESSLKPLKIAA

-242 ALEAQ
+242 ALETQ
-247 VRQLREATEQAQ
+247 VQQLREAAQQAQ
-259 TALDRAQQGPASVS
+259 TALDRAQQGPAS
-273 TSTQATQLAAGP
+273 ATAPALAQPVAAP
-285 AALKQARITATLARA
+285 AALRQARIAATLARA
-300 QLTKAERAFGTE
+300 QLTKAERAFGSE
-312 PTPAQSAQLET
+312 PTSTQRGQLET
-323 LRSAAQQA
+323 LRGAAQQA
-331 AHRLAALEERTN
+331 AQHLTALEERTD

>member
-1 MTATAPQGAVL
+1 
-12 LPASTLIMNAH
+12 MNAQ
-23 VTLITAIDAL
+23 TNLISAIDAL

-47 QPYAVGIAA
+47 QPYAAGIAA

-64 PGGTVTIVELSA
+64 PGGTATILELSA
-76 LLQRPTL
+76 LLQRPAL

-98 IREAEC
+98 IREADC

-111 QACPTD
+111 QVCPTD

-140 LAPCPVDCIDLLPVP
+140 LAPCPVDCIDLVAVP

-160 QAERQRAQYYRRRFD
+160 PAERRRAQYYRRRFD

-188 EAERQRRQPL
+188 EAERQRRQVP
-198 PAATTA
+198 PAVSTPAET
-204 AAPPA
+204 PA
-209 TAESALKPLKIAA
+209 TADAALKPLKIAA

-229 QKAERQLVQYGTP
+229 QKAERQLAQYGTP

-247 VRQLREATEQAQ
+247 VQQLREAAEQAQ
-259 TALDRAQQGPASVS
+259 VALDSAQRGAATARAPAL
-273 TSTQATQLAAGP
+273 ATPATDP

-300 QLTKAERAFGTE
+300 QLTKAERAFGSA
-312 PTPAQSAQLET
+312 PTPEQSAQLAA
-323 LRSAAQQA
+323 LRGAAQQA
-331 AHRLAALEERTN
+331 AHRLAALEN
-343 P
+343 PNSP

>member
-1 MTATAPQGAVL
+1 
-12 LPASTLIMNAH
+12 MNAQ
-23 VTLITAIDAL
+23 TNLISAIDAL

-47 QPYAVGIAA
+47 QPYAAGIAA

-64 PGGTVTIVELSA
+64 PGGTATILELSA
-76 LLQRPTL
+76 LLQRPAL
-83 PLDSPYPVTPSQRAV
+83 PLDSPYPITPSQRAV
-98 IREAEC
+98 IREADC

-111 QACPTD
+111 QVCPTD

-140 LAPCPVDCIDLLPVP
+140 LAPCPVDCIDLVAVP

-160 QAERQRAQYYRRRFD
+160 PAERRRAQYYRRRFD

-188 EAERQRRQPL
+188 EAERQRRQVP
-198 PAATTA
+198 PAVSTPAET
-204 AAPPA
+204 PA
-209 TAESALKPLKIAA
+209 TADAALKPLKIAA

-229 QKAERQLVQYGTP
+229 QKAERQLAQYGTP

-247 VRQLREATEQAQ
+247 VQQLREAAEQAQ
-259 TALDRAQQGPASVS
+259 VALD
-273 TSTQATQLAAGP
+273 
-285 AALKQARITATLARA
+285 
-300 QLTKAERAFGTE
+300 
-312 PTPAQSAQLET
+312 SA
-323 LRSAAQQA
+323 
-331 AHRLAALEERTN
+331 
-343 P
+343 